1 MSVRLRVPQ
10 PTQDIRTIE
19 PKPLPAGSTSGTVPL
34 AKSTVQH
41 NHSVLLSREYRS
53 NSDDDIVRRA
63 EVSNYD
69 DSVARTHTVTYGS
82 ARPPAFANAGWVAS
96 NSRTWSSVL
105 VRTWVGEV
113 MQ

>member
-1 MSVRLRVPQ
+1 M
-10 PTQDIRTIE
+10 TT
-19 PKPLPAGSTSGTVPL
+19 T
-34 AKSTVQH
+34 
-41 NHSVLLSREYRS
+41 
-53 NSDDDIVRRA
+53 RR
-63 EVSNYD
+63 NYV
-69 DSVARTHTVTYGS
+69 DSVARTQTVTYGS